1 MSVFER
7 SVEAPF
13 VALFALWIFV
23 VMPVVLSATFY
34 LTRKLSR
41 VCTNYK
47 LGLIAP
53 YIMGMTIPLH
63 CIAFVLFLAH
73 FSVRAIAFAMCT
85 YLWHMF
91 RFVRLYLGET
101 GTYIFDLIF
110 FVPIFYLLNACGAFE
125 ISGADSVLMMVGVE
139 TGPIPHSSKVVDRSE
154 ARSWTRGAM
163 AMLVSILG
171 LWANKNTFI
180 NRKFPTKSV
189 TRRFV
194 GRTSNDGG

>member
-1 MSVFER
+1 MACCVMAMLVSILGLWANKNTFINRNGTSGEMLDSLDARDISLRLEEQGVQDLMFPHSLKHCQEEVLASTQLYGNETLHSNSTIGMSVFER

-23 VMPVVLSATFY
+23 VMPVVLSDTFY

-41 VCTNYK
+41 VCTDYK

-85 YLWHMF
+85 CLWH
-91 RFVRLYLGET
+91 
-101 GTYIFDLIF
+101 
-110 FVPIFYLLNACGAFE
+110 
-125 ISGADSVLMMVGVE
+125 
-139 TGPIPHSSKVVDRSE
+139 
-154 ARSWTRGAM
+154 
-163 AMLVSILG
+163 ILG
-171 LWANKNTFI
+171 LCAFI
-180 NRKFPTKSV
+180 SARLAHIS
-189 TRRFV
+189 
-194 GRTSNDGG
+194 SI